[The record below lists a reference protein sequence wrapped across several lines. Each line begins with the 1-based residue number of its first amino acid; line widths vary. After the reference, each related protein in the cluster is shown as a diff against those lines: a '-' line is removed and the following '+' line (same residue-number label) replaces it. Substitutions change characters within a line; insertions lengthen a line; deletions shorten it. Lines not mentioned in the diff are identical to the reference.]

1 MISLRS
7 ASPRHARI
15 LLVGGTSAG
24 HLAPIVAAAEALE
37 AIQPGITLSF
47 VCSDKPS
54 DAAFL
59 KFENRSA
66 HALPLP
72 RRNLAFPFTFLRAF
86 MRSFAIL
93 GAERPDVVFSKGSAV
108 SVPLCYAARI
118 RGIPVVLHESD
129 AVMGKANRWIKIIAQ
144 KVCLGVDG
152 ADCGKRVARSTN
164 NDHSYPLSAIR
175 YPLSAIRSLPSTR
188 FIITGNPVRSRILHG
203 NKEEALRITGFSGTR
218 PILLVM
224 GGSQGAKAINEAVAK
239 NLDAILETC
248 DVIHLTG
255 AGKTVANNKPGYHS
269 TEFGSDVLPHFYAA
283 TDLAVSRA
291 GAGSIAEF
299 AACGIPA
306 ILIPIKGL
314 AGDHQVMNAEVAA
327 KTGATITLAQEKI
340 GDLPSTIASLLRD
353 SVAIQT
359 MRDRCRY
366 AARPEASRLIAETVL
381 RSVARQEVGA

>member
-1 MISLRS
+1 MIRLRS

-24 HLAPIVAAAEALE
+24 HLAPMVAVAEALE
-37 AIQPGITLSF
+37 AIQPGIALSF

-93 GAERPDVVFSKGSAV
+93 GAEHPDVVFSKGSAV

-144 KVCLGVDG
+144 KVCLGFERENRGESVESS
-152 ADCGKRVARSTN
+152 AKEKSETTL
-164 NDHSYPLSAIR
+164 YPLS
-175 YPLSAIRSLPSTR
+175 SR
-188 FIITGNPVRSRILHG
+188 FVVTGNPVRSRILHG

-255 AGKTVANNKPGYHS
+255 TGKTVANNKPGYHT

-299 AACGIPA
+299 AACSIPA

-327 KTGATITLAQEKI
+327 KTGATITLTQENI

-381 RSVARQEVGA
+381 RSVARQEAGA